1 MTETGGPSVPDGSDA
16 PTPSTGVPRQE
27 FTPAPPEPPR
37 AQWASPA
44 PQGPSYQQS
53 PPPGGQWHPN
63 GHGRPGVIALRPLNV
78 GDMLDGAI
86 KAIRRHPGLILGSSA
101 IVAVIGSG
109 LTLIAQLWVLP
120 AIPVI
125 RQLGPA
131 ATPQE
136 QLDQLTDAMGPLA
149 VSAVVTL
156 VIALLTRTFLSGF
169 LTVVMG
175 KAVLGK
181 PVTLGEALREAKPRW
196 LPLLGLTVVYTL
208 AVMAGSILCI
218 IGAVVPY
225 VFFALAS
232 PALVLERGR
241 IGRSLGRSRQ
251 LVSGSFWRTFGI
263 LLLAG
268 LLGWVVSLIIQ
279 TPFSAGSLLN
289 AFSGSTSQGTGS
301 LVLQSVG
308 SMIAEAVVT
317 PFTALVTVLVY
328 IDLRMRKEGMDIEL
342 ARAAGVTP
350 QVPPQAW

>member
-1 MTETGGPSVPDGSDA
+1 MTETGGPSVPEEPDA

-37 AQWASPA
+37 QWASPA
-44 PQGPSYQQS
+44 PQGPSYQQA
-53 PPPGGQWHPN
+53 PPPGGPQWHPN
-63 GHGRPGVIALRPLNV
+63 GHGKPGVIALRPLNV

-101 IVAVIGSG
+101 IVAVISTG
-109 LTLIAQLWVLP
+109 LTLMAQLWVIP
-120 AIPVI
+120 PIPVI

-131 ATPQE
+131 ATQQE
-136 QLDQLTDAMGPLA
+136 AADQLTNVLGPTA
-149 VSAVVTL
+149 ITFGVTL
-156 VIALLTRTFLSGF
+156 VISLLTRTFLAGF

-181 PVTLGEALREAKPRW
+181 PVTLGQALREAKSRW

-208 AVMAGSILCI
+208 AVMAGSILCLV
-218 IGAVVPY
+218 GAVVPY
-225 VFFALAS
+225 VFFALGG

-241 IGRSLGRSRQ
+241 IGQSLSRSRR
-251 LVSGSFWRTFGI
+251 LVSGSFWRTLGI
-263 LLLAG
+263 LLLAA

-279 TPFSAGSLLN
+279 TPFAAGNFASL
-289 AFSGSTSQGTGS
+289 FSGSGGQSTGS

-317 PFTALVTVLVY
+317 PFVALVTVLIY

-350 QVPPQAW
+350 AVPPQAW